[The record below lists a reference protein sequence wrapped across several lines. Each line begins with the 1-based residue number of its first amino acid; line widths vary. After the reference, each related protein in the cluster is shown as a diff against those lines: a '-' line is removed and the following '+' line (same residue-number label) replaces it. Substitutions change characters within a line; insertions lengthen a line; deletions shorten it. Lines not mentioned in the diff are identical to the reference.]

1 MELVFLSHA
10 SSGAVL
16 LPLLTHVI
24 LKRSEE
30 MLTKLHEKRTGAVQ
44 FPNVSNTSELILNCR
59 AVSEIVRV

>member
-16 LPLLTHVI
+16 LSLLTHVI

-30 MLTKLHEKRTGAVQ
+30 MLTKLHEKKLAQCNSQMRQT
-44 FPNVSNTSELILNCR
+44 PLS
-59 AVSEIVRV
+59 